1 MRDLKRNQN
10 TTQKVRVN
18 RRKKTSKPLSWRKI
32 LHRSLRIGVTLF
44 SGALL
49 LVGGFFVTQLL
60 LASDLFRVE
69 QVVVEGNNLLKGE
82 QVVALSDIE
91 IGINTFTL
99 DLGLIGRK
107 IEENPWVDT
116 TRVRRIFPRQVVIHI
131 EEREPV
137 AIVNLG
143 YLYYL
148 GKQGEIFKVLDA
160 TDNLDYPVITGF
172 EYAKVQAHNGEYGQQ
187 LKRVVALL
195 SSLSKRDLFGLNQIS
210 EVHFEEGGDLSLF
223 TLDGGVKIKLGTTD
237 YDRKL
242 NRLER
247 IYAQLRPKL
256 KMLEYIDLNVEE
268 KVIVRI
274 ERPKQM
280 AKG

>member
-10 TTQKVRVN
+10 TTKRLRVN
-18 RRKKTSKPLSWRKI
+18 RRKKKSRPLSWRKI

-116 TRVRRIFPRQVVIHI
+116 TRVQRIFPKQVVIHI

-148 GKQGEIFKVLDA
+148 DTQGEIFKVLDA

-172 EYAKVQAHNGEYGQQ
+172 DYAKAQLHDAEYAQQ
-187 LKRVVALL
+187 LRRIVALL

-210 EVHFEEGGDLSLF
+210 EVHFEKGGNLSLF

-242 NRLER
+242 SRLER

-280 AKG
+280 AKS

>member
-10 TTQKVRVN
+10 TTKKVRLN
-18 RRKKTSKPLSWRKI
+18 RRKKKSKPLSWRKI

-69 QVVVEGNNLLKGE
+69 QVVVKGNSRLKGE

-116 TRVRRIFPRQVVIHI
+116 TRVRRIFPRQVV
-131 EEREPV
+131 
-137 AIVNLG
+137 
-143 YLYYL
+143 
-148 GKQGEIFKVLDA
+148 
-160 TDNLDYPVITGF
+160 
-172 EYAKVQAHNGEYGQQ
+172 
-187 LKRVVALL
+187 
-195 SSLSKRDLFGLNQIS
+195 
-210 EVHFEEGGDLSLF
+210 
-223 TLDGGVKIKLGTTD
+223 
-237 YDRKL
+237 
-242 NRLER
+242 
-247 IYAQLRPKL
+247 
-256 KMLEYIDLNVEE
+256 
-268 KVIVRI
+268 
-274 ERPKQM
+274 
-280 AKG
+280 

>member
-1 MRDLKRNQN
+1 MRDLKKNQN
-10 TTQKVRVN
+10 TTKRLRVN
-18 RRKKTSKPLSWRKI
+18 RRKKKSKPLSWRKI

-44 SGALL
+44 SATLL

-116 TRVRRIFPRQVVIHI
+116 TRVSRIFPRQVVIHI

-160 TDNLDYPVITGF
+160 TDNLDYPVVTGF

-195 SSLSKRDLFGLNQIS
+195 SSLSRRDLFGLNQIS

-242 NRLER
+242 SRLER